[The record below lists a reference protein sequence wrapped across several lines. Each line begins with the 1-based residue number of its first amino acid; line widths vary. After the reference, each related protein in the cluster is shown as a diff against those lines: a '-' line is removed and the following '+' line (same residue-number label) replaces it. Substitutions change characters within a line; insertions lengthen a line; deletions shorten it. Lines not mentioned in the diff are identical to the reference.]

1 MDSNHVTF
9 ASTSRSQDF
18 DQGDENRLSW
28 RIVTVAITE
37 ER

>member
-9 ASTSRSQDF
+9 ASTSRSQDLTK
-18 DQGDENRLSW
+18 GDEKRLSW
-28 RIVTVAITE
+28 RIVTIAVTE